1 MYRKTTEELLEFLE
15 KSPTPFH
22 AVQLMED
29 LLRANGYEACPEH
42 SRWTLQKGGQI
53 LCDKKR
59 LRPDCLCHSRK

>member
-42 SRWTLQKGGQI
+42 SRWTLQKGG
-53 LCDKKR
+53 R
-59 LRPDCLCHSRK
+59 